1 MIVDVVERYLS
12 GARATV
18 NDAVLDAAMAGIRK
32 SFVKNL
38 TDATRE
44 KREGLHASSKW
55 SCTRRMLYDLA
66 ETEPEPLTARA
77 RDTFMLGDVIEQT
90 EIFLLRMALLADPTI
105 PLKIVSPG
113 IDGVQER
120 HVLTVEGAVI
130 SGNIDLVVAGPD
142 GVEIPADV
150 KSMNAR
156 SFGEFKDAILNPK
169 AEWWEKQRW
178 DYLTQLRF
186 YMMAKRA
193 PYGLFVA
200 KCKDTSHRAEMR
212 VMPDPSW
219 EVEFRQRCA
228 YLMKHVAP
236 GAPIPPRP
244 SWATSTVKA
253 GANERPDGTKGPVE
267 EVSHWRCGYCP
278 HVKTCW
284 DGFGVVP
291 LTSGPKW
298 RKAVSAD
305 SQVKG

>member
-1 MIVDVVERYLS
+1 MIVDVVEKYLS

-77 RDTFMLGDVIEQT
+77 RVTFMLGDVWEQ
-90 EIFLLRMALLADPTI
+90 ALLFLIRQAGVD
-105 PLKIVSPG
+105 IVTPG

-120 HVLTVEGAVI
+120 HVLTIEGAVI
-130 SGNIDLVVAGPD
+130 SGSIDLVVRDSAGA
-142 GVEIPADV
+142 EIPVDA

-156 SFGEFKDAILNPK
+156 SFGEFKDAILDPK

-186 YMMAKRA
+186 YMMAKKA
-193 PYGLFVA
+193 PYGMFVA
-200 KCKDTSHRAEMR
+200 VCKDTGHMAELH

-219 EVEFRQRCA
+219 EIEFRQRCA

-244 SWATSTVKA
+244 SWSTTKILP
-253 GANERPDGTKGPVE
+253 GANVRPDGSKGPVE
-267 EVSHWRCGYCP
+267 EIVHWRDSYCP
-278 HVKTCW
+278 HVRKCYE
-284 DGFGVVP
+284 GFDVVP

>member
-1 MIVDVVERYLS
+1 MIVDVVEKYLS

-77 RDTFMLGDVIEQT
+77 RVTFMLGDVWEQ
-90 EIFLLRMALLADPTI
+90 ALLFLIRQAGVD
-105 PLKIVSPG
+105 IVTPG

-120 HVLTVEGAVI
+120 HVLTIEGAVI
-130 SGNIDLVVAGPD
+130 SGSIDLVVRDSAGA
-142 GVEIPADV
+142 EIPVDA

-156 SFGEFKDAILNPK
+156 SFGEFKDAVLNPN

-186 YMMAKRA
+186 YMMAKKA
-193 PYGLFVA
+193 PYGMFVA
-200 KCKDTSHRAEMR
+200 VSKDTGAMAELH
-212 VMPDPSW
+212 VLPDAAW
-219 EVEFRQRCA
+219 EAEFRSRCS
-228 YLMKHVAP
+228 YLMQWIGKRTADVSAL
-236 GAPIPPRP
+236 PPRP
-244 SWATSTVKA
+244 SWAKSEILP
-253 GANERPDGTKGPVE
+253 GANKRADGSKGPVDE
-267 EVSHWRCGYCP
+267 IQGWKCNYCP
-278 HVKTCW
+278 HVKSCW
-284 DGFGVVP
+284 PGYDLVP
-291 LTSGPKW
+291 LTGGPKF
-298 RKAVSAD
+298 RRAVE
-305 SQVKG
+305 G

>member
-1 MIVDVVERYLS
+1 MIVDAVEKYLS

-55 SCTRRMLYDLA
+55 SCTRRMIYDLS
-66 ETEPEPLTARA
+66 ETEPEALTARA
-77 RDTFMLGDVIEQT
+77 RVTFMLGDVWEQ
-90 EIFLLRMALLADPTI
+90 ALLFLIRQAGVN
-105 PLKIVSPG
+105 IVTPG

-130 SGNIDLVVAGPD
+130 SGSIDLVVRDPAGA
-142 GVEIPADV
+142 EIPVDA

-156 SFGEFKDAILNPK
+156 SFGEFKDAISDPK

-186 YMMAKRA
+186 YMIAKKA
-193 PYGLFVA
+193 PYGMFVA
-200 KCKDTSHRAEMR
+200 VCKDTGHMAELH

-219 EVEFRQRCA
+219 EIEFRQRCK
-228 YLMKHVAP
+228 YLMDHLKP
-236 GAPIPPRP
+236 GDPTPPRP
-244 SWATSTVKA
+244 SWSTTKMLP
-253 GANERPDGTKGPVE
+253 GANLRPDGSKGPVE
-267 EVSHWRCGYCP
+267 EIVHWRDSYCP
-278 HVKTCW
+278 HVRKCYE
-284 DGFGVVP
+284 GFDLVA
-291 LTSGPKW
+291 LSSGPKW
-298 RKAVSAD
+298 RKATP
-305 SQVKG
+305 

>member
-1 MIVDVVERYLS
+1 MIVDAVEKYLS

-66 ETEPEPLTARA
+66 ETEPEALTARA
-77 RDTFMLGDVIEQT
+77 RVTFMLGDVWEQ
-90 EIFLLRMALLADPTI
+90 ALLFLIRQAGVN
-105 PLKIVSPG
+105 IVTPG

-130 SGNIDLVVAGPD
+130 SGSIDLVVRDPAGA
-142 GVEIPADV
+142 EIPVDA

-156 SFGEFKDAILNPK
+156 SFGEFKDAISDPK

-186 YMMAKRA
+186 YMIAKKA
-193 PYGLFVA
+193 PYGMFVA
-200 KCKDTSHRAEMR
+200 VCKDTGHMAELH

-219 EVEFRQRCA
+219 EIEFRQRCA
-228 YLMKHVAP
+228 YLMDHLKP
-236 GAPIPPRP
+236 GAPTPPRP
-244 SWATSTVKA
+244 SWAKSEIRA
-253 GANERPDGTKGPVE
+253 GANERPDGSKGPVE
-267 EVSHWRCGYCP
+267 EVAHWRCGYCP

-284 DGFGVVP
+284 DGFALVP
-291 LTSGPKW
+291 LKAGPKW
-298 RKAVSAD
+298 RRAV
-305 SQVKG
+305 